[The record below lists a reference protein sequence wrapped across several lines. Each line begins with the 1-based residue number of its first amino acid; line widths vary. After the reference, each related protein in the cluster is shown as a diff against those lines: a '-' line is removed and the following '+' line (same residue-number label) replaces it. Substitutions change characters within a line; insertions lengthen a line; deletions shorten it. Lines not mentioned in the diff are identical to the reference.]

1 MAPSRT
7 SSTMRGALFIVL
19 AAAAWVNA
27 QTSASPPPTP
37 TGVPTCMSGF
47 SWAFN
52 TLNQSPCQIA
62 SFLGGACVQPG
73 TGLSIPPLLPSQL
86 YLGPQL
92 NRTTDCQ
99 CSSVYYSVL
108 SACAL
113 CQGAGVSSWRAYNQ
127 NCTMPFLTVFQPAI
141 PSVVKVP
148 HYAYLDVSLGSG
160 QFDPTV
166 AQAAGGVD
174 SSAVPQPTTS
184 TAPSAAG
191 HKKSH
196 AGSIAGGVVGG
207 IVGLLLV
214 GFSVYWLLRSRNRRQ
229 HQGPIFDEPQSEN
242 GTTLGDGKTN
252 PYGAP
257 AQLYDPNDPKSFPA
271 TMAQLTGSTHSFPSQ
286 GRHTGVNSNFSG
298 TPSALSRPNAQYS
311 GVAEVM

>member
-1 MAPSRT
+1 MHT
-7 SSTMRGALFIVL
+7 I
-19 AAAAWVNA
+19 N
-27 QTSASPPPTP
+27 
-37 TGVPTCMSGF
+37 
-47 SWAFN
+47 
-52 TLNQSPCQIA
+52 
-62 SFLGGACVQPG
+62 
-73 TGLSIPPLLPSQL
+73 LLIS
-86 YLGPQL
+86 
-92 NRTTDCQ
+92 
-99 CSSVYYSVL
+99 
-108 SACAL
+108 
-113 CQGAGVSSWRAYNQ
+113 
-127 NCTMPFLTVFQPAI
+127 
-141 PSVVKVP
+141 
-148 HYAYLDVSLGSG
+148 
-160 QFDPTV
+160 
-166 AQAAGGVD
+166 GGVD

-242 GTTLGDGKTN
+242 GTTLGDGKN

-257 AQLYDPNDPKSFPA
+257 ATLYVSPLYGPHSRTFVDGQSSQDPNDPASFA
-271 TMAQLTGSTHSFPSQ
+271 GTMAQLTGSTHSFPSQ
-286 GRHTGVNSNFSG
+286 GRHTGVNSNFTG